1 MRIKEEKSILNSYKK
16 SILINSLYNGY
27 INYEVYSNDYNEI
40 ENKFIE
46 YIVLEENDSKINVN
60 DIINI
65 YDIKN
70 EKKQI
75 KTKVIDKIVFDNIEN
90 LLNSDIY
97 LSKKDSIA
105 QFNNFGKNNV
115 FNKKILLIKFQISNK

>member
-1 MRIKEEKSILNSYKK
+1 MRIKEEKCILNSYKK

-27 INYEVYSNDYNEI
+27 INYGVYSNDYNEI
-40 ENKFIE
+40 ENKFIK
-46 YIVLEENDSKINVN
+46 YIILEENDSKINVN
-60 DIINI
+60 NIIYI

-75 KTKVIDKIVFDNIEN
+75 KVKVIDKIVFDNIEN
-90 LLNSDIY
+90 LLNSNIY

-105 QFNNFGKNNV
+105 QFSNFEKNNV

>member
-1 MRIKEEKSILNSYKK
+1 MKK
-16 SILINSLYNGY
+16 
-27 INYEVYSNDYNEI
+27 I
-40 ENKFIE
+40 ENKFIK
-46 YIVLEENDSKINVN
+46 YIILEENDSKINVN
-60 DIINI
+60 DIIYI

-75 KTKVIDKIVFDNIEN
+75 KVKVIDKIVFDNIEN
-90 LLNSDIY
+90 LLNSNIY

-105 QFNNFGKNNV
+105 QFSNFEKNNV

>member
-1 MRIKEEKSILNSYKK
+1 MRIKEEKCIFNSYKK

-27 INYEVYSNDYNEI
+27 INYGVYSNDYNEI
-40 ENKFIE
+40 ENKFIK
-46 YIVLEENDSKINVN
+46 YIILEENDSKINVN
-60 DIINI
+60 DIIYI

-75 KTKVIDKIVFDNIEN
+75 KVKVIDKIVFDNIEN
-90 LLNSDIY
+90 LLNSNIY

-105 QFNNFGKNNV
+105 QFSNFEENNV

>member
-1 MRIKEEKSILNSYKK
+1 MRIKEEKCILNSYKK

-27 INYEVYSNDYNEI
+27 INYGVYSNYYNEI
-40 ENKFIE
+40 ENKFIK
-46 YIVLEENDSKINVN
+46 YIVLEENGSKINVN

-65 YDIKN
+65 YDIKD

-75 KTKVIDKIVFDNIEN
+75 KAKVIDKIVFDNIEN
-90 LLNSDIY
+90 LLNSNIY

-105 QFNNFGKNNV
+105 QFNNFEKNNL
-115 FNKKILLIKFQISNK
+115 FNKKILFIKFQISNN

>member
-1 MRIKEEKSILNSYKK
+1 MRIKEEKCILNSYKK

-27 INYEVYSNDYNEI
+27 INYGVYSNDYNEI
-40 ENKFIE
+40 ENKFIK
-46 YIVLEENDSKINVN
+46 YIILEENDSKINLN
-60 DIINI
+60 DIIYI

-75 KTKVIDKIVFDNIEN
+75 KVKVIDKIVFDNIEN
-90 LLNSDIY
+90 LLNSNIY

-105 QFNNFGKNNV
+105 QFSNFEKNNV
-115 FNKKILLIKFQISNK
+115 FNKKTLLIKFQISNK